1 MVTNTAEYRY
11 RLFDVFYDS
20 GAIWDQGQAP
30 VMRHSVGVGVRQN
43 GMYAAL
49 AFPIKE
55 GHIEPVFMVGMNY

>member
-1 MVTNTAEYRY
+1 
-11 RLFDVFYDS
+11 L
-20 GAIWDQGQAP
+20 
-30 VMRHSVGVGVRQN
+30 RHSVGVGVRRN